1 MSLKAPMSAV
11 PDRSEIGPYLGSS
24 SGHSRESSK
33 KTTSP
38 MHLRGGAISPKAP
51 RLRAWNATD
60 TDQRKDGPPQAWNA
74 SEQDMST
81 APDRSEIG
89 PYLGGLRAAL

>member
-51 RLRAWNATD
+51 RPQTWNIAE
-60 TDQRKDGPPQAWNA
+60 QA
-74 SEQDMST
+74 
-81 APDRSEIG
+81 RSEIG
-89 PYLGGLRAAL
+89 PYLGAGSD